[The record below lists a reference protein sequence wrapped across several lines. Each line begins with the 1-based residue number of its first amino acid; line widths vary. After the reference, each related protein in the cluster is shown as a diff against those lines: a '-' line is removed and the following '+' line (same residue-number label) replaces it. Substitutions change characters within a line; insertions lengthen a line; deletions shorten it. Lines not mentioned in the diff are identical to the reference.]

1 MTKSMRKVGFVT
13 KEAATV
19 KLRRLLI
26 KALTSPHDATEVIQR
41 FGILP
46 PAGLD
51 AEGLAK
57 SIVDTIESRKIWTEV
72 IEFRSRTS
80 SGCSCRLF
88 GAGRRWGSG
97 GHHWLETDAAYWF
110 ERSVRDLMKDRDV
123 KPSYYEG
130 FVGRLTDD
138 EIGDLEN
145 QAQGLAGSR
154 VRFERCPVYSGGGR
168 S

>member
-1 MTKSMRKVGFVT
+1 MTGSLTRVDFTM
-13 KEAATV
+13 KEGATV

-26 KALTSPHDATEVIQR
+26 KALTNHHDATEVIER

-51 AEGLAK
+51 AEALATE
-57 SIVDTIESRKIWTEV
+57 IVNTIEDRGIWTEV
-72 IEFRSRTS
+72 IVFRNRTS

-88 GAGRRWGSG
+88 GGGRRWGAG

-110 ERSVRDLMKDRDV
+110 ERNVRDLMKIRDV
-123 KPSYYEG
+123 RPSSFDG
-130 FVGRLTDD
+130 FVGTLTED
-138 EIGDLEN
+138 EIEAIEN
-145 QAQGLAGSR
+145 LSEALAGSR
-154 VRFERCPVYSGGGR
+154 VRFERCPVYNGER